1 MLNIANSA
9 KNVQHIKKQNKPFKG
24 EIKMPKKEVSKNDKK
39 EKKENKHFFKD
50 FKAELKRVIWPT
62 PKQLVNNTVA
72 VIVIVLITAV
82 IVFALDLIFEI
93 VNKQGINRVKDFVES
108 HKQQDSNNEAND
120 AIDNIL
126 NAENSNNEAENNTVN
141 E

>member
-1 MLNIANSA
+1 
-9 KNVQHIKKQNKPFKG
+9 
-24 EIKMPKKEVSKNDKK
+24 MPKKEVSKNDKK

-93 VNKQGINRVKDFVES
+93 VNKQGINRVKDFVEF

>member
-1 MLNIANSA
+1 
-9 KNVQHIKKQNKPFKG
+9 
-24 EIKMPKKEVSKNDKK
+24 MPKKEVSKNDKK

-72 VIVIVLITAV
+72 VIVIVIITSV

>member
-1 MLNIANSA
+1 MA
-9 KNVQHIKKQNKPFKG
+9 KNKK
-24 EIKMPKKEVSKNDKK
+24 KNDNKVKK
-39 EKKENKHFFKD
+39 NFFKD

-108 HKQQDSNNEAND
+108 HKPQDSNNEAND